1 MPKNLNKNK
10 KGREITTPSY
20 ERPFI
25 SVTLMSI
32 HNIFAFFIQDQ
43 DDEYIK
49 QEKQVALHCKEG
61 KRYCDLKK

>member
-1 MPKNLNKNK
+1 
-10 KGREITTPSY
+10 
-20 ERPFI
+20 
-25 SVTLMSI
+25 MSI

-43 DDEYIK
+43 DDEHIK